1 MAALFHDDR
10 MDQLLQKFNYSPS
23 ARRAIQEDLEQFF
36 QESMETI
43 ARRYWSSAKSPEN
56 LTPEQ
61 LRDYYSK
68 SDRYVYESTYTEA
81 YLDHQRMLRLILR
94 FARQQKKSP
103 VLDFGG
109 GGGGIALALARA
121 GIHTEYADVPGKL
134 PRFAQWRFFKHR
146 VRVPVHGVLEPLPR
160 HRYGM
165 ILAIDVLEHL
175 TDLSGCIKKLHNGL
189 KAGGSLVITQSFSP
203 EDPLHIPAWFK
214 YNDLKLFNQFMKE
227 HRFIYQGRI
236 KPDPI
241 SVWIYKTLGQPVV
254 LHAHLSR
261 KVKGGGNLLLYKKS

>member
-1 MAALFHDDR
+1 MAALFRDHQ
-10 MDQLLQKFNYSPS
+10 MDQLLQKTGYVRS
-23 ARRAIQEDLEQFF
+23 ARQAIQEDLEQFF
-36 QESMETI
+36 REPMETI
-43 ARRYWSSAKSPEN
+43 ARRYWGSAKAPEN

-61 LRDYYSK
+61 LQNYYAK

-81 YLDHQRMLRLILR
+81 YLDHQRLLRLILR
-94 FARQQKKSP
+94 LSRKHGKTP

-121 GIHTEYADVPGKL
+121 GIEAEYADIPGKL
-134 PRFAQWRFFKHR
+134 TQFAQWRFFKHR
-146 VRVPVHGVLEPLPR
+146 VQVPIQDVFGPLPR

-175 TDLSGCIKKLHNGL
+175 PDLSGCVKKLYDGL
-189 KAGGSLVITQSFSP
+189 NSGGSLVVTQSFSP

-227 HRFIYQGRI
+227 HHFIYQGRI

-241 SVWIYKTLGQPVV
+241 SAWIHKIIHQPVI
-254 LHAHLSR
+254 LHAYLSR
-261 KVKGGGNLLLYKKS
+261 KVKGGGNLLLYKKA